1 MVKISS
7 RTIDFAGTSPS
18 NTSGPI
24 KVADVMTGL
33 EIPVK
38 VATGA
43 QCEDTDDAM
52 ATVTIKEGFA
62 SAINDNSSFVVTF
75 RGIPDGV
82 TVTVPT
88 SVASMDMAAVT
99 GW

>member
-1 MVKISS
+1 
-7 RTIDFAGTSPS
+7 
-18 NTSGPI
+18 
-24 KVADVMTGL
+24 MTGL
-33 EIPVK
+33 EIPVT

-88 SVASMDMAAVT
+88 SVGTMDMAAVT
-99 GW
+99 GLR